1 MKNESGID
9 AVALSGGVFQ
19 NVVLVNMIKR
29 VFAGSELKLFW
40 NTKVP
45 PNDAG
50 IALGQVYSYLL
61 KSR

>member
-1 MKNESGID
+1 
-9 AVALSGGVFQ
+9 VALSGGVFQ

-29 VFAGSELKLFW
+29 VFSESSFKLFW
-40 NTKVP
+40 NEKVP

-50 IALGQVYSYLL
+50 IALGQVYSFLL

>member
-1 MKNESGID
+1 MKSEFGID
-9 AVALSGGVFQ
+9 EVALSGGVFQ

-29 VFAGSELKLFW
+29 VFSGSELTLFW
-40 NTKVP
+40 NEKVP

-61 KSR
+61 RSR